1 MFCHISFLKCPRI
14 TSLPDVMCYVCYF
27 YIAVL
32 FNTFPAPV
40 FVHLIHSKKQW
51 FARLT
56 VKVRLHTLYY
66 LSKKCL
72 GFQAC
77 SFIKRC
83 VSIFW

>member
-1 MFCHISFLKCPRI
+1 MPTDHVSSRCHVLC
-14 TSLPDVMCYVCYF
+14 
-27 YIAVL
+27 VL
-32 FNTFPAPV
+32 FLHCSLVQYISRPV
-40 FVHLIHSKKQW
+40 FVHLIRSKKQW

-56 VKVRLHTLYY
+56 VKVQLHTLYY
-66 LSKKCL
+66 LSEKCL